1 MRIVRT
7 IPHSSESR
15 FFAGVPEPI
24 WFDLTANEFP
34 DPNAQRQG
42 NRLYVNML
50 PADEVHFDF
59 GSYQGDPTA
68 VAGLKD
74 VDNFFDFKLRS
85 RSDSDLPSSD
95 KWLGA
100 FDQQSFP
107 PDQFPTITTSPP
119 VPFPYLFFMTVDYGA
134 LGGNMQQI
142 AGTYFNTLELART
155 ANGNREVLQ
164 TKDIPTQLQ
173 GMTSSIRLSIVR
185 KPDGTARLIACL
197 VSYVKFGL
205 TLGNGIGSTD
215 YGGAMQSFF
224 LEANAQSD
232 ECGPFCGYSL

>member
-7 IPHSSESR
+7 QPHSSESR

-24 WFDLTANEFP
+24 WFDITTNEFP

-42 NRLYVNML
+42 NRLYVNTL

-74 VDNFFDFKLRS
+74 ADNFFDFKLRS

-107 PDQFPTITTSPP
+107 PDQFPTITAKPP
-119 VPFPYLFFMTVDYGA
+119 VPFPHQYFASFEGRRA
-134 LGGNMQQI
+134 IG
-142 AGTYFNTLELART
+142 GTYFNTIELART
-155 ANGNREVLQ
+155 IDGTRTVLQ
-164 TKDIPTQLQ
+164 TKDIPVLLP
-173 GMTSSIRLSIVR
+173 GMTLSVRLSIVR
-185 KPDGTARLIACL
+185 KPEESATLIGCL
-197 VSYVKFGL
+197 VSFSKYGL
-205 TLGNGIGSTD
+205 PIDNDLGGD
-215 YGGAMQSFF
+215 HGGAMQAFF
-224 LEANAQSD
+224 LQADAQSED
-232 ECGPFCGYSL
+232 CGPFCGYSL